1 MQETKTTRDEKQAA
15 FLHRRM
21 AMPLLMT
28 LFIVVLTA
36 SGFLWANKTVYIYAD
51 GVQTSVTTLYKDPA
65 AVLVKAGITLGE
77 QDEYRL
83 STAELVSG
91 TTIQVYRAVP
101 VTIAYQGQVQEILTA
116 KPTVAEVA
124 ESRGILQDN
133 VRLNPDPAALVT
145 ANMNI
150 VVVTIT
156 EKQVEQQETAP
167 FPIVRRPDPYM
178 ELGEE
183 EVESWGQDGVKM
195 VTRLLHLED
204 GIQTMAT
211 IIAER
216 TTVSP
221 TPQIVRVGTRD
232 VVETSRGDMRFK
244 RIEYMEATAYT
255 PTDGSW
261 HGITASG
268 IPARRGI
275 VAVDPRVIPLGSRL
289 YVSGYGLALA
299 ADTGGD
305 IVGNRIDVCI
315 ENSSEAWRYGRQP
328 VKVYILA
335 E

>member
-1 MQETKTTRDEKQAA
+1 MEERNITRDGRIAA
-15 FLHRRM
+15 FLHKRR
-21 AMPLLMT
+21 AMPLLLT
-28 LFIVVLTA
+28 LFIVVLA
-36 SGFLWANKTVYIYAD
+36 AVGFLWANKTVYIYAD

-65 AVLVKAGITLGE
+65 AVLAKAGITLGE

-101 VTIAYQGQVQEILTA
+101 VTITYQGQVQEIVTA

-124 ESRGILQDN
+124 EARGIPQIN
-133 VRLNPDPAALVT
+133 VRLNPGPDTSVT

-150 VVVTIT
+150 VAVTIS
-156 EKQVEQQETAP
+156 EKQVEEQETAAY
-167 FPIVRRPDPYM
+167 PIVRRPDPYM
-178 ELGEE
+178 ELGTEE
-183 EVESWGQDGVKM
+183 IEAWGQDGMKT
-195 VTRLLHLED
+195 VTKLLHLED
-204 GIQTMAT
+204 GVQTMAT

-216 TTVSP
+216 TTVAP

-232 VVETSRGDMRFK
+232 TVETSRGDMRFK
-244 RIEYMEATAYT
+244 RVEYMEATAYT

-268 IPARRGI
+268 IPARRGV

-289 YVSGYGLALA
+289 YVTGYGLALA
-299 ADTGGD
+299 ADTGGA
-305 IVGNRIDVCI
+305 IVGNRIDLCV
-315 ENSSEAWRYGRQP
+315 ESASEAWHYGRQP
-328 VKVYILA
+328 VKVYVLA

>member
-1 MQETKTTRDEKQAA
+1 MHETKTTRDEKIAA

-21 AMPLLMT
+21 AMPLLLT
-28 LFIVVLTA
+28 LFIVVL
-36 SGFLWANKTVYIYAD
+36 SVGFLWANKTVYIYAD

-65 AVLVKAGITLGE
+65 AVLAKAGITLGE
-77 QDEYRL
+77 HDEYRL
-83 STAELVSG
+83 STAELASG
-91 TTIQVYRAVP
+91 TIIQVYRAVP
-101 VTIAYQGQVQEILTA
+101 VTIAYQGQIQEVLTA

-124 ESRGILQDN
+124 ESRGIPQDN
-133 VRLNPDPAALVT
+133 VRLKPDPATPVA

-150 VVVTIT
+150 AAVTIT
-156 EKQVEQQETAP
+156 EQQVEQQETAP

-183 EVESWGQDGVKM
+183 EVEAWGQDGVKM

-232 VVETSRGDMRFK
+232 TVETSRGDMRFK

>member
-1 MQETKTTRDEKQAA
+1 MQETKIKGNEKKAA

-28 LFIVVLTA
+28 LFIVVLT
-36 SGFLWANKTVYIYAD
+36 SVGFLWANKTVYIYAD
-51 GVQTSVTTLYKDPA
+51 GVQTSVTTLYKNPA
-65 AVLVKAGITLGE
+65 AVLAKAGITLGE

-91 TTIQVYRAVP
+91 TTIQVCRAVP
-101 VTIAYQGQVQEILTA
+101 VTIAYQGQIQEILTA

-124 ESRGILQDN
+124 ESRGIPQDN
-133 VRLNPDPAALVT
+133 VRLNPGPAAPVT
-145 ANMNI
+145 ANMSI
-150 VVVTIT
+150 VAVTIT
-156 EKQVEQQETAP
+156 EQQVEQQEPAP

-178 ELGEE
+178 EIGTE
-183 EVESWGQDGVKM
+183 EVEAWGQDGLKI

-221 TPQIVRVGTRD
+221 APQIVRVGTRD
-232 VVETSRGDMRFK
+232 TVETSRGDMRFK

-275 VAVDPRVIPLGSRL
+275 VAVDPRVIPLGSRV
-289 YVSGYGLALA
+289 YVDGYGLALA

-305 IVGNRIDVCI
+305 IIGNRIDVCV
-315 ENSSEAWRYGRQP
+315 ESSGEAWRYGRQP

>member
-1 MQETKTTRDEKQAA
+1 MHETKTTRDEKIAA

-21 AMPLLMT
+21 AMPLLLT
-28 LFIVVLTA
+28 LFIVVL
-36 SGFLWANKTVYIYAD
+36 SVGFLWANKTVYIYAD

-65 AVLVKAGITLGE
+65 AALAKAGITLGE

-91 TTIQVYRAVP
+91 TMIQVYRAVP
-101 VTIAYQGQVQEILTA
+101 VKIAYQGQIQEILTA

-124 ESRGILQDN
+124 ESRGIPQDN
-133 VRLNPDPAALVT
+133 VRLNPDPATPVA

-150 VVVTIT
+150 VAVTIT
-156 EKQVEQQETAP
+156 EQQVEQQEPAP

-183 EVESWGQDGVKM
+183 EVEAWGQDGVKM

-221 TPQIVRVGTRD
+221 APQIVRVGTRD
-232 VVETSRGDMRFK
+232 TVETSRGDMRFK